1 MSILDPG
8 ESFISTIMKNIYAN
22 ICVFN
27 ITQNLLWLNHNINF
41 FLFFHTHTHTHTHTY
56 IYIYIY
62 IVKIGDDA
70 LVSFEHDT
78 NVIQLIRSS

>member
-1 MSILDPG
+1 MSILDLG

-27 ITQNLLWLNHNINF
+27 TTQKILWLNHNINF
-41 FLFFHTHTHTHTHTY
+41 FLIFIIY

-62 IVKIGDDA
+62 NAKIGNDA
-70 LVSFEHDT
+70 LVSFECDIS
-78 NVIQLIRSS
+78 VIQLIRSS